1 VRFLFVHQN
10 FPGQFLHLVR
20 ALVDRQAH
28 DLVFI
33 TEENGN
39 LIPGV
44 RKAVY
49 RMPAF
54 PDPGTHPG
62 TPPGTHRDAQEFDGA
77 MTRAGLV
84 ATVAANL
91 RALGFQPDIIIGHHG
106 WGEMLNMQD
115 VFPGVPLLGYFE
127 FFYNLHGYDVNF
139 DPEFP
144 SPVETLSRIR
154 AKNAI
159 NLLALTNPGHGQ
171 TPTRFQQGSYPAWA
185 QPGITVLPE
194 GVNLDVCRPDPAA
207 HDAPLALPGFEVL
220 PGDKLITYV
229 ARDLEPYRGFHVVM
243 RALPALLRQR
253 PDVKVVLVGAD
264 GVSYGA
270 RLANGTWREWLMG
283 EVGPGLDASRVHFP
297 GRLDYETYV
306 RLLQRSDAHVYL
318 TYPFVASWSLREA
331 LACGCAIIG
340 SDTPP
345 VQEFVRHG
353 ATGLLTPF
361 QDPAALA
368 DAVLG
373 VLDDERGAARLR
385 AGARAWAEANL
396 RMDDHITGYYAL
408 INRMTD
414 GRLGSPAA

>member
-20 ALVDRQAH
+20 HLVDQRIH
-28 DLVFI
+28 DVIFI

-44 RKAVY
+44 RKAIY
-49 RMPAF
+49 RMPAPQ
-54 PDPGTHPG
+54 PD
-62 TPPGTHRDAQEFDGA
+62 THRDAQEFEAG
-77 MTRAGLV
+77 MIRAGLV
-84 ATVAANL
+84 AGVAANL
-91 RALGFQPDIIIGHHG
+91 RTLGFQPDIIIGHQG
-106 WGEMLNMQD
+106 WGEMLNLQD

-144 SPVETLSRIR
+144 SLVESLSRIR

-171 TPTRFQQGSYPAWA
+171 TPTRFQHGSYPAWA

-194 GVNLDVCRPDPAA
+194 GVNLDICRPDPAVRA
-207 HDAPLALPGFEVL
+207 APFTLPGFEVL
-220 PGDKLITYV
+220 PGEKLVTYV
-229 ARDLEPYRGFHVVM
+229 ARDLEPYRGFHILM
-243 RALPALLRQR
+243 RALPALLRER
-253 PDVKVVLVGAD
+253 PEVKVVLVGAD

-270 RLANGTWREWLMG
+270 RVLNSTYREWLMG
-283 EVGPGLDASRVHFP
+283 EVGPALDPSRVHFP

-331 LACGCAIIG
+331 LACGCAIVA
-340 SDTPP
+340 SDTAP
-345 VQEFVRHG
+345 VLEFVRHG
-353 ATGLLTPF
+353 ETGLLTPF
-361 QDPAALA
+361 LDPAALA
-368 DAVLG
+368 AAILGLLADDA
-373 VLDDERGAARLR
+373 RTAWLR
-385 AGARAWAEANL
+385 AGARAYAVANL
-396 RMDDHITGYYAL
+396 RMRDHIVAYHSL
-408 INRMTD
+408 INRMT
-414 GRLGSPAA
+414 GNQLGAAFS